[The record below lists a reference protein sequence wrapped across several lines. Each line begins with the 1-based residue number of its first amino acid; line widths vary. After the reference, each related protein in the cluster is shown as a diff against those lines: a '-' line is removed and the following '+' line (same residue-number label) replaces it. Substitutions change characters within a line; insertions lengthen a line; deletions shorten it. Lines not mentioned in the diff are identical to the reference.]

1 MRVAVFSTKPYDL
14 ASFTDAN
21 TAHGHDLVHLE
32 PRLTPETAALADGCD
47 AICAFVNDDLGA
59 PVLER
64 LAAMGIGT
72 IALRSAGFNHVDL
85 EAAARLDLSVS
96 RVPAYSPHAVAEH
109 AVGLILALNR
119 KIHRAYNRVRENNFA
134 LHGLEGFDLHGRTI
148 GVIGTGQI
156 GSVFAQIMLGFGCR
170 VVAHDPYPNETCEAM
185 GVTYRSLEELLA
197 EADIVA
203 LHCPLSP
210 ASYHLIDDEAIARMK
225 PGVMLINTSRG
236 ALVDTEAVV
245 RGLKSGHIGYVGLDV
260 YEEEGDLFFED
271 LSDVVIGDDVFSRL
285 LTFPNVLITAHQAF
299 FTTEALSQIAR
310 TTLANLTAVETGS
323 GELHLVPMPDRAAGG

>member
-1 MRVAVFSTKPYDL
+1 VRVAVFSTKPYDL

-21 TAHGHDLVHLE
+21 AAHGHDLVHLE

-47 AICAFVNDDLGA
+47 AVCAFVNDDLGA

-64 LAAMGIGT
+64 LAAMDIGT

-185 GVTYRSLEELLA
+185 GVTYRSLGELLA

-210 ASYHLIDDEAIARMK
+210 ASYHLIDDEAIASMK
-225 PGVMLINTSRG
+225 KGVMLINTSRG

-245 RGLKSGHIGYVGLDV
+245 RGLKSGHIGHVGLDV

-285 LTFPNVLITAHQAF
+285 LTFPNVLVTAHQAF

-323 GELHLVPMPDRAAGG
+323 GELHLVPMPERATGG

>member
-14 ASFTDAN
+14 ASFAEAN
-21 TAHGHDLVHLE
+21 ASHGHDLVHLE
-32 PRLTPETAALADGCD
+32 PRLTTETAALADGCR
-47 AICAFVNDDLGA
+47 AVCAFVNDDLGA
-59 PVLER
+59 PELER
-64 LAAMGIGT
+64 LAAGDIRT
-72 IALRSAGFNHVDL
+72 VALRSAGFNHVDL
-85 EAAARLDLSVS
+85 EAAARLEISVS

-134 LHGLEGFDLHGRTI
+134 LHGLEGFDLHGRTV

-156 GSVFAQIMLGFGCR
+156 GSVFARIMIGFGCR
-170 VVAHDPYPNETCEAM
+170 VVAHDPDPNEGCEAM
-185 GVTYRSLEELLA
+185 GVTYRSLEDLLA

-203 LHCPLSP
+203 LHCPLSA
-210 ASYHLIDDEAIARMK
+210 ASYHLIDDAAIARMRR
-225 PGVMLINTSRG
+225 GVMLINTSRG

-245 RGLKSGHIGYVGLDV
+245 RGLKSGHIGHVGLDV

-271 LSDVVIGDDVFSRL
+271 LSDVVVGDDVFSRL

-299 FTTEALSQIAR
+299 FTTEALRRIAR
-310 TTLANLTAVETGS
+310 TTLANLTAVETGI
-323 GELHLVPMPDRAAGG
+323 GDLHLVPMPDRGAGG